1 MGCHFLLQGI
11 FRTQAL
17 SPVLAGS
24 WFLYHWAT
32 REALC
37 NFRKLQKKSLKS
49 CSCLQFYKKACN
61 LLIDIIFLHIFL
73 KTTEWIVIIIFQ
85 SDLEKCFFERKCS
98 YAKDFPTK
106 CFHFQKW
113 NDTEGNYID
122 SLNNSK
128 QNIFITF
135 WKSWIFDSTWNY
147 FLNINNNIVCVCVC
161 GSLCVY

>member
-11 FRTQAL
+11 FQTQAL

-106 CFHFQKW
+106 CYIRRKKGMMAEFLSTRNENILKIS
-113 NDTEGNYID
+113 TENSLKSCCNYTQLKLYRKAV
-122 SLNNSK
+122 S
-128 QNIFITF
+128 
-135 WKSWIFDSTWNY
+135 
-147 FLNINNNIVCVCVC
+147 
-161 GSLCVY
+161 